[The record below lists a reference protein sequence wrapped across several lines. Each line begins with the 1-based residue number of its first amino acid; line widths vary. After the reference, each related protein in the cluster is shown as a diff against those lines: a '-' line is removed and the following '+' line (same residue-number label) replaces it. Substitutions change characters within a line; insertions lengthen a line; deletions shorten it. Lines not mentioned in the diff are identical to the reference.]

1 MRSMFE
7 IIIFFFSSRLPR
19 SRWLFRLTLNLY
31 ANVYRIRGKDL
42 RFDALRFEN
51 AIWVSGSRIKYGS
64 VNKTIE
70 LVVVSTSKDFDILY
84 HSVTFA
90 LKAISGYRSGGVRI
104 IVPSRDV
111 EQCRLVFNNLSNLV
125 TVVDESSIVSRSQFS
140 VISNGFGARNT
151 WVLQQLLK
159 VRAVMDSKSDA
170 VLILDSDT
178 VLLRKRA
185 WFDADGRQILMPTSE
200 FNPPY
205 YEFLN
210 KLGISRAI
218 PKYSFIS
225 HHMIMQP
232 EVLRGIL
239 ENVGLADLDNLI
251 GYCVENSDR
260 SVQSPIC
267 IEYELYGQ
275 SLFNKNRDK
284 FFIAPWSNATI
295 PKKYSELILNSQVL
309 KFILTRSFN
318 SISFHSWS

>member
-1 MRSMFE
+1 MFE

-19 SRWLFRLTLNLY
+19 SRWLFRLTF
-31 ANVYRIRGKDL
+31 NVYAYFCKIRGRDL
-42 RFDALRFEN
+42 RFDAVRFEN
-51 AIWVSGSRIKYGS
+51 ATWVQGSRIEYGS
-64 VNKTIE
+64 ANKTIE
-70 LVVVSTSKDFDILY
+70 LVVVSTSKDFDILF

-90 LKAISGYRSGGVRI
+90 LKAISRYRSGGVRI
-104 IVPSRDV
+104 IVPGRDV
-111 EQCRLVFNNLSNLV
+111 EECRQVFDHLSNLV
-125 TVVDESSIVSRSQFS
+125 TVVDESSLVSRSQFS
-140 VISNGFGARNT
+140 VLTDGFGSRNT

-159 VRAVMDSKSDA
+159 VQAVMESKSDA

-185 WFDADGRQILMPTSE
+185 WFDSDGRQILMPTSE

-205 YEFLN
+205 YDFLN
-210 KLGISRAI
+210 KLGISLAI

-232 EVLRGIL
+232 GVLREIL
-239 ENVGLADLDNLI
+239 ENVGLADLDRLI
-251 GYCVENSDR
+251 EYCVENSDR

-275 SLFNKNRDK
+275 SLFNKNHDQ

-295 PKKYSELILNSQVL
+295 PKKYSELILNSRVL
-309 KFILTRSFN
+309 KFILARSFN

>member
-1 MRSMFE
+1 MFE
-7 IIIFFFSSRLPR
+7 ILIFFFSSRLPK
-19 SRWLFRLTLNLY
+19 SRWLFRLTFNLY
-31 ANVYRIRGKDL
+31 AYFYKIRGKDL
-42 RFDALRFEN
+42 HFDALRFEN
-51 AIWVSGSRIKYGS
+51 ATWVSDSLIKCGST
-64 VNKTIE
+64 NKTIE
-70 LVVVSTSKDFDILY
+70 LIVVSTSKDFDILY

-90 LKAISGYRSGGVRI
+90 LKAISSYRSGGVRI

-111 EQCRLVFNNLSNLV
+111 EECRLLFDDISNLV
-125 TVVDESSIVSRSQFS
+125 TVVDESSLVSRSQFS
-140 VISNGFGARNT
+140 VITNGFGPRNT

-159 VRAVMDSKSDA
+159 VRAVMESKSDA

-185 WFDADGRQILMPTSE
+185 WFDAHGRQILMPTSE

-205 YEFLN
+205 YQFLN
-210 KLGISRAI
+210 KLGIGLAI

-232 EVLRGIL
+232 EVLRRIL
-239 ENVGLADLDNLI
+239 MNVGLAELDNLI
-251 GYCVENSDR
+251 EYCVEHSDR

-275 SLFNKNRDK
+275 SIFDKNHDL

-295 PKKYSELILNSQVL
+295 PKRYSKLILNSRVL
-309 KFILTRSFN
+309 KFILAKFFY

>member
-1 MRSMFE
+1 MFE

-19 SRWLFRLTLNLY
+19 SRWLFRLTF
-31 ANVYRIRGKDL
+31 NVYAYFCKIRGRDL
-42 RFDALRFEN
+42 RFDAVRFEN
-51 AIWVSGSRIKYGS
+51 ATWVQGSRIKYGS
-64 VNKTIE
+64 ANKTIE
-70 LVVVSTSKDFDILY
+70 LVVVSTSKDFDILF

-90 LKAISGYRSGGVRI
+90 LKAISHYRSGGVRI

-111 EQCRLVFNNLSNLV
+111 GECRLLFKNLSNLV
-125 TVVDESSIVSRSQFS
+125 TVVDESSLISRSQFS
-140 VISNGFGARNT
+140 VLTDGFGPRNT

-159 VRAVMDSKSDA
+159 VQAVMESKSDA

-185 WFDADGRQILMPTSE
+185 WFDAVGRQILMPTSE

-210 KLGISRAI
+210 KLGISLAI

-232 EVLRGIL
+232 DVLRGIL

-251 GYCVENSDR
+251 EYCVENSDR

-275 SLFNKNRDK
+275 TIFNNNRDQ

-295 PKKYSELILNSQVL
+295 PKKYSELILNSRVL